1 MNASARK
8 QLFGTDGIR
17 GVAGKHPLDHETLWS
32 MGTALAVMLRQ
43 TSPSPRILL
52 ARDTRESG
60 AGIAAT
66 LALSLEVAGARAEV
80 AGVLPT
86 PVLAFLTLDG
96 KYDIGIMVS
105 ASHNPYHDNGVK
117 VISGDGFK
125 LSDEQEIE
133 LERLMSEHATEA
145 GSAATPEPVEDPGL
159 HEKRYLDRFRDG
171 LGGDTTLSG
180 LSVVLDCAQGAA
192 YRLAPQVFEALGAK
206 VQTIHCQPD
215 GRNINLDCGS
225 LHPEKLSRKVRESGA
240 DLGIAFDGDADRAL
254 AVDDTGRLLDGDF
267 LLWRAALDLK
277 ARNRLAKSMVVAT
290 VMSNL
295 WLEQV
300 LRREGIN
307 LLRAPVGDKYVLEEM
322 LRTGASLGGEQSGHI
337 IYLDQSTTGDGILT
351 GVRLADAVRRAG
363 VPLSRWAEQYEPCPQ
378 VLINVKVRH
387 QPVLGDHPIIG
398 KAIKRAETNLGD
410 QGRLLVRY
418 SGTEPLVRVMV
429 EGSEEKLVKSVAQDL
444 AELIEREIG
453 VESDNA

>member
-1 MNASARK
+1 MNAGARK
-8 QLFGTDGIR
+8 QLFGTDGMR
-17 GVAGKHPLDHETLWS
+17 GVAGEHPLDHETLWS
-32 MGTALAVMLRQ
+32 MGTALAAMLRQ
-43 TSPSPRILL
+43 TLPSPRVLL

-66 LALSLEVAGARAEV
+66 LASSLEVAGARPEV
-80 AGVLPT
+80 VGVLPT
-86 PVLAFLTLDG
+86 PALAVLTRDG
-96 KYDIGIMVS
+96 KYDVGIMVS
-105 ASHNPYHDNGVK
+105 ASHNPYRDNGVK

-125 LSDEQEIE
+125 LSDDREIE
-133 LERLMSEHATEA
+133 LERLMSEHATQVE
-145 GSAATPEPVEDPGL
+145 GATAPEPTEDSGP
-159 HEKRYLDRFRDG
+159 HENRYLDQLRDR
-171 LGGDTTLSG
+171 LGSDTTLSG

-192 YRLAPQVFEALGAK
+192 YKLAPRVFEALGAK
-206 VQTIHCQPD
+206 VKTIHCQPN

-225 LHPEKLSRKVRESGA
+225 LHPEKLSSEVRESGA

-277 ARNRLAKSMVVAT
+277 ARNRLTKSTVVAT

-300 LRREGIN
+300 LRREGID

-351 GVRLADAVRRAG
+351 GVRLADSVRRAG
-363 VPLSRWAEQYEPCPQ
+363 APLSKWAEQYEPGPQ
-378 VLINVKVRH
+378 ILINVQVRH
-387 QPVLGDHPIIG
+387 KPVLGDHPIIG
-398 KAIKRAETNLGD
+398 KAIEKAETNLGD

-418 SGTEPLVRVMV
+418 SGTEPLARVMV
-429 EGSEEKLVKSVAQDL
+429 EGFEEKLVKSMAQDL

-453 VESDNA
+453 VGSGNA